1 MGYTKEELNNL
12 SIHSL
17 RVILRS
23 DFNGAPRTL
32 GKQELIKHIL
42 MIQSGEEVPTRSTK
56 GRKPLE
62 RVATNPEKELFFSD
76 VGAQDGGFGNVKGVF
91 EKHLDGYGYVR
102 VGGYSFSERDVLVR
116 ETFVKRAGLKTGDF
130 IDGEC
135 DGFGERNGYV
145 LKNTSFVNGKLV
157 EDCAEEENQPRAKAV
172 TQKLNVVSDDYI
184 VKAIDA
190 FCPIGKGQRTLI
202 LSEDNAYATDLVK
215 RLASAIKLGEKD
227 LSATLLL
234 VGAKPEKVEEMKE
247 SFLGE
252 VVNVDYSQD
261 VSKAVRICNLVIQS
275 VKNKVKNGENHLLVI
290 DRLSALEQILNAY
303 LKQSKPDKFLPENL
317 DCERFILD
325 AFLSGGNFG
334 EKSLTVLAVVGDL
347 DGEIRKNL
355 LEVSNAVISLKG
367 EGKIRKRTYK
377 IDVKNSWTE
386 GDDVL
391 QGEQKI
397 AKIDTLREQACQSQE
412 KEEEIWSKFKA
423 GDIEI

>member
-1 MGYTKEELNNL
+1 M
-12 SIHSL
+12 
-17 RVILRS
+17 
-23 DFNGAPRTL
+23 
-32 GKQELIKHIL
+32 
-42 MIQSGEEVPTRSTK
+42 
-56 GRKPLE
+56 
-62 RVATNPEKELFFSD
+62 
-76 VGAQDGGFGNVKGVF
+76 
-91 EKHLDGYGYVR
+91 
-102 VGGYSFSERDVLVR
+102 
-116 ETFVKRAGLKTGDF
+116 
-130 IDGEC
+130 
-135 DGFGERNGYV
+135 
-145 LKNTSFVNGKLV
+145 V